1 MSVAGNLPNDTSDID
16 FPAAPSL
23 AEMNGHAEPVSAEPE
38 PAQAPPSDTP
48 PVTPSSPDIDGA
60 AVAPEPDRSTA
71 DRLLDEP
78 SGPITLSTGL
88 EVDIRPLKLREFLKL
103 LKIITRG
110 GASIM
115 GSVSLDFNDTEAFM
129 QELLAIILFSVPEA
143 EDEVVE
149 FLEAIVKPTGLTGNM
164 EKDQEQFAL
173 IAQTFDN
180 PEMEDVIDVVTL
192 LVRSEGKDLAA
203 LGKRLRAM
211 FQVGQKMGATKGL
224 SATP

>member
-1 MSVAGNLPNDTSDID
+1 MSVEGTVPNDTSDID
-16 FPAAPSL
+16 FPSAPSL
-23 AEMNGHAEPVSAEPE
+23 TEMNNSAPAPV
-38 PAQAPPSDTP
+38 AQAPVAPATVP
-48 PVTPSSPDIDGA
+48 APAEVPSSPDIDGA
-60 AVAPEPDRSTA
+60 AVAPEPDRTTA

-78 SGPITLSTGL
+78 SGPLTLSTGL
-88 EVDIRPLKLREFLKL
+88 EVEIRPLKLREFLKL

-149 FLEAIVKPTGLTGNM
+149 FLESIVKPTGMTGDM
-164 EKDQEQFAL
+164 SKDQEKFTL
-173 IAQTFDN
+173 IAETFDN

>member
-1 MSVAGNLPNDTSDID
+1 
-16 FPAAPSL
+16 
-23 AEMNGHAEPVSAEPE
+23 
-38 PAQAPPSDTP
+38 
-48 PVTPSSPDIDGA
+48 
-60 AVAPEPDRSTA
+60 
-71 DRLLDEP
+71 
-78 SGPITLSTGL
+78 
-88 EVDIRPLKLREFLKL
+88 
-103 LKIITRG
+103 
-110 GASIM
+110 M

-149 FLEAIVKPTGLTGNM
+149 FLESIVKPTGMTGDM
-164 EKDQEQFAL
+164 SKDQEKFTL
-173 IAQTFDN
+173 IAETFDN